1 MTNPEPV
8 FDIAHLAHVELLTL
22 KLEETRQFFVD
33 VMVMGMYESGRAGDS
48 IYLRGWDDYE
58 HHSLQLMA
66 SSKPGPGA
74 LCLPRDE
81 SAGVTATRGSHRE
94 NRLGQGLDGEQHRAW
109 SYILDFTGNS
119 RYFV

>member
-66 SSKPGPGA
+66 SSKPGLGHYAFRATSPQA
-74 LCLPRDE
+74 LQRRVEAIGKTGL
-81 SAGVTATRGSHRE
+81 GKGWTE
-94 NRLGQGLDGEQHRAW
+94 NNIGHGPT
-109 SYILDFTGNS
+109 Y
-119 RYFV
+119 